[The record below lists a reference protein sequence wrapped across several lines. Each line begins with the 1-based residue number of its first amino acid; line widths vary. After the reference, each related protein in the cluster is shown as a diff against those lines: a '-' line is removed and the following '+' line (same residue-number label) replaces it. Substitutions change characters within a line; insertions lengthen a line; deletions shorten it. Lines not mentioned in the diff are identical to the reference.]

1 MKLGEGGQH
10 SQEGSVHVCERYIRV
25 SYECLTARQKK
36 GLHKFPHKEKCFPL
50 GFRSNV

>member
-36 GLHKFPHKEKCFPL
+36 GLHEFSPQGEMLPT
-50 GFRSNV
+50 GFQK